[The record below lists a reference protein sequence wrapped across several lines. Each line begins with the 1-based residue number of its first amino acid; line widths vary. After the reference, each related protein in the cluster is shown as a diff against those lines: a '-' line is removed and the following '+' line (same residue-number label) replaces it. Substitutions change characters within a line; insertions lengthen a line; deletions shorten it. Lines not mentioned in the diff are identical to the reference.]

1 MINKILILGSC
12 FFLFS
17 CSSSKST
24 ISNSSSTTNSNV
36 SKETKPSTKE
46 EILKSKNYV
55 NAKDVKNVPI
65 NKSGN
70 KDVIDKKKENENQNN
85 STPVIKSE

>member
-1 MINKILILGSC
+1 MVKKLLIITSC
-12 FFLFS
+12 FLLVA
-17 CSSSKST
+17 CSSSKSSV
-24 ISNSSSTTNSNV
+24 SNSRNTSKKSNSTE
-36 SKETKPSTKE
+36 SKPVTKE